1 MRSRDVVGRKI
12 VAIHQ
17 YRRAAGIARCP
28 FVDVQAIELEGG
40 VFMIPDTVETDSD
53 YGHNMRVFRPTD
65 PELFVE
71 HLKRG
76 GDLTGYSWFLSTQ
89 N

>member
-40 VFMIPDTVETDSD
+40 VFMIPNTVETDWD
-53 YGHNMRVFRPTD
+53 YGHNMRVLRPTD
-65 PELFVE
+65 PESFVE

-76 GDLTGYSWFLSTQ
+76 GDLTGYSWLLSTQ